1 MSLFDRWFKK
11 TATAALQEKTSSSE
25 MVNES
30 TVVEPERVVP
40 TYLPSEKDPLVA
52 AIATGIAAGDK
63 PSSEFRVTRM
73 WRRNPEARRVALIAT
88 SVVASVE
95 GQSFVVSK
103 IVKK

>member
-11 TATAALQEKTSSSE
+11 TATSTSQDTA
-25 MVNES
+25 
-30 TVVEPERVVP
+30 TVLEASNKPPVTEPETLVP
-40 TYLPSEKDPLVA
+40 AYLPCEKDPLVV

>member
-1 MSLFDRWFKK
+1 MSFFDRWFKK
-11 TATAALQEKTSSSE
+11 TATAALQEETSSSE
-25 MVNES
+25 TVNES
-30 TVVEPERVVP
+30 TVVEPESVVP
-40 TYLPSEKDPLVA
+40 AYLPCEKDPLVA

-63 PSSEFRVTRM
+63 PSSEFRVMRM